1 MCAPALHNCVGV
13 TSASKSSAPEFC
25 SATCVLQGYNDG
37 QDIAHTLVP
46 KAAGW
51 GASAI
56 TLHGRTREQR
66 YSK

>member
-1 MCAPALHNCVGV
+1 MLSHWPFVKACPLQPLA
-13 TSASKSSAPEFC
+13 
-25 SATCVLQGYNDG
+25 LQGYNDG
-37 QDIAHTLVP
+37 QDIAHMLVP

-66 YSK
+66 YSR

>member
-1 MCAPALHNCVGV
+1 MFLSFPL
-13 TSASKSSAPEFC
+13 SSSHP
-25 SATCVLQGYNDG
+25 VQGYHDG

-46 KAAGW
+46 QAAGW
-51 GASAI
+51 GAAAI

>member
-1 MCAPALHNCVGV
+1 V
-13 TSASKSSAPEFC
+13 
-25 SATCVLQGYNDG
+25 QGYHDG

-46 KAAGW
+46 QAAGW
-51 GASAI
+51 GAAAI